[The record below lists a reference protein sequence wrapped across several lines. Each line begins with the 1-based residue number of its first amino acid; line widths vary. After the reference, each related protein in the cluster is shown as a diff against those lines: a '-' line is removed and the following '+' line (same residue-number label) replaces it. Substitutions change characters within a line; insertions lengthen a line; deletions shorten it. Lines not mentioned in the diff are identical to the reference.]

1 MAIRPQDGNSPNSK
15 VIKSSAS
22 APKARVGNP
31 RKPARLRGF
40 SPRSLVPCGTGHW
53 TGQPG
58 PHFAEQGPFPCPPG
72 KAQRPARRSLGEP
85 LSIDQ
90 VAELLGCSPWTVRQT
105 LLPRGIPH
113 FRFSAS
119 GRLIFFRD
127 QVERWIE
134 SQQQGGETTK

>member
-1 MAIRPQDGNSPNSK
+1 MAIKLPN
-15 VIKSSAS
+15 ITTRGSSAS
-22 APKARVGNP
+22 APKARMANA
-31 RKPARLRGF
+31 RKPAYLQAFPALPLGQCW
-40 SPRSLVPCGTGHW
+40 PGHW
-53 TGQPG
+53 PGQRG
-58 PHFAEQGPFPCPPG
+58 PNVAEQGPFPCPPE

-85 LSIDQ
+85 LSINL

-127 QVERWIE
+127 Q
-134 SQQQGGETTK
+134 

>member
-1 MAIRPQDGNSPNSK
+1 MATKYPFPNVPNSRMK
-15 VIKSSAS
+15 RSSAS
-22 APKARVGNP
+22 APKARVGST

-40 SPRSLVPCGTGHW
+40 SPASL
-53 TGQPG
+53 GQRCPPHYPAHPG
-58 PHFAEQGPFPCPPG
+58 PNVAEQGRFPCPPG
-72 KAQRPARRSLGEP
+72 KAQRPARHSLGEP

-119 GRLIFFRD
+119 GRLIFFQD
-127 QVERWIE
+127 QVVHWIE
-134 SQQQGGETTK
+134 NQQEGGQTTK